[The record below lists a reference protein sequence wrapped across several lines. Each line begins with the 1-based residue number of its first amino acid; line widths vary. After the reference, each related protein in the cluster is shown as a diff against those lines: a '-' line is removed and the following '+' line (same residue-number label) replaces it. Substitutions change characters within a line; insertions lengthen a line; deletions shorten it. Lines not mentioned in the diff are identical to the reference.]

1 MSSWSVLR
9 KHQHLLPLLH
19 YNIYIMEIK
28 SQQFDI
34 KLIICQVQTFMENVY
49 KFVEQNKV
57 SRLICKE
64 YVENRCQ

>member
-1 MSSWSVLR
+1 
-9 KHQHLLPLLH
+9 
-19 YNIYIMEIK
+19 MEIK

-57 SRLICKE
+57 SRPICKE
-64 YVENRCQ
+64 YVENRFQ